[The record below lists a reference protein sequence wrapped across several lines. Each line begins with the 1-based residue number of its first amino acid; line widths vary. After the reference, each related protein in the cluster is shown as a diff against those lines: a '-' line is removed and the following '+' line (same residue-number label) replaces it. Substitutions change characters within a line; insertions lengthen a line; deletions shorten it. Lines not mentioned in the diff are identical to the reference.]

1 MLKLI
6 QTEFLKLRR
15 RKLIWLMLLSALIM
29 PFFALLYFNYF
40 GKTGVEPIKFYKCIW
55 LYTLDY
61 FACCFGYILHHAYT
75 RRKPV

>member
-40 GKTGVEPIKFYKCIW
+40 GKTGVEPTKFYKW
-55 LYTLDY
+55 S
-61 FACCFGYILHHAYT
+61 A
-75 RRKPV
+75 